1 MEENNNNNNEKEF
14 SVDIDKEDLKKQ
26 TKDTVNQVK
35 ESFKN
40 TNFKDEAN
48 KTKGFVLKMISSPF
62 STIQEVVS
70 EKENY
75 FSNAVMLVV
84 AYLAIILV
92 EYIAYIFVNDSKF
105 VFKSLFMDLFNPL
118 CFIIVVAG
126 STYVFGGKNKKS
138 LTTVLTGIAVSR
150 IPVILSEIVSIIEI
164 IVLRVIRGFRNLSV
178 ALGYIFTSVENAL
191 SFLSTALLFLA
202 IFGVI
207 SQEDDDKKFRK
218 IAVIMLVAYFVK
230 SVFSFIL
237 K

>member
-14 SVDIDKEDLKKQ
+14 SVDINKEELKNQ

-84 AYLAIILV
+84 AYLAAIFI
-92 EYIAYIFVNDSKF
+92 EYIVELLMYDSMHF
-105 VFKSLFMDLFNPL
+105 VFKTIFMRLFNPL
-118 CFIIVVAG
+118 CFIVAVAAAT
-126 STYVFGGKNKKS
+126 SIFGGKNKKT
-138 LTTVLTGIAVSR
+138 LTTILAGIAISRVPSIFNVLVSA
-150 IPVILSEIVSIIEI
+150 ISTICSKIFSIT
-164 IVLRVIRGFRNLSV
+164 LLTYAFS
-178 ALGYIFTSVENAL
+178 AVESTL

-207 SQEDDDKKFRK
+207 SQDEDDDKKFRK
-218 IAVIMLVAYFVK
+218 TAVIMLVAYAITNLV
-230 SVFSFIL
+230 SFIL
-237 K
+237 R

>member
-14 SVDIDKEDLKKQ
+14 SVDINKEELKNQ

-84 AYLAIILV
+84 AYLAAIFI
-92 EYIAYIFVNDSKF
+92 EYIVGILLYDSSKF
-105 VFKSLFMDLFNPL
+105 VFKEIFMDLFNPL
-118 CFIIVVAG
+118 CFMVAVAVGVIIL
-126 STYVFGGKNKKS
+126 GGKNKKT
-138 LTTVLTGIAVSR
+138 LTTILSGIAISRVPNIFYVLVST
-150 IPVILSEIVSIIEI
+150 VSTIA
-164 IVLRVIRGFRNLSV
+164 NK
-178 ALGYIFTSVENAL
+178 IFELKLLNHAFSAVESTLA
-191 SFLSTALLFLA
+191 FLSTALLFLA

-207 SQEDDDKKFRK
+207 SQDEDDDKKFRK
-218 IAVIMLVAYFVK
+218 TAVIMLVAYAITNLV
-230 SVFSFIL
+230 SFIL
-237 K
+237 R